1 MPCARNTLVL
11 PNLYYL
17 RLVGSVRIGAPPLL
31 PSQRHAIRSVAIFF
45 FYSKNVLYKL
55 DRQPWSFGKAG
66 KARTCG
72 RGYGRLTD
80 FFPNLERVVLRVDN
94 RLETR
99 VLEAMLKNFGY
110 ASAVEIVR
118 AKEGRDDLQVVEEL
132 V

>member
-1 MPCARNTLVL
+1 
-11 PNLYYL
+11 
-17 RLVGSVRIGAPPLL
+17 
-31 PSQRHAIRSVAIFF
+31 
-45 FYSKNVLYKL
+45 
-55 DRQPWSFGKAG
+55 
-66 KARTCG
+66 
-72 RGYGRLTD
+72 
-80 FFPNLERVVLRVDN
+80 VDN